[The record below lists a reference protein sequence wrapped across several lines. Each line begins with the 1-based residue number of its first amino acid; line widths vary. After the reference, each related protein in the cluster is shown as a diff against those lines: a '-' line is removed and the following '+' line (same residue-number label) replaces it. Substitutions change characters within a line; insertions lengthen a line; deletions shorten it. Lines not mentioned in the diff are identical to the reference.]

1 MKFLKAEGS
10 IKLSVMGQKDKEC
23 TDVLGFMR
31 RRLEYKQGLFN
42 ESISHISTYGCSDN
56 GLLDSIKDLKADE
69 QSSVWADLLHVWR

>member
-10 IKLSVMGQKDKEC
+10 TKLSAMSQKDEEC

-42 ESISHISTYGCSDN
+42 ESISHISIYDYSGN
-56 GLLDSIKDLKADE
+56 GLSDSIEDLKADE
-69 QSSVWADLLHVWR
+69 QSSVWANLLHMWK